1 MKQIKPIFVLS
12 LTVLFVFIG
21 CKKSETI
28 SEEVPVLRG
37 VYVLN
42 EGNFG
47 RNNSTLSYYVPDS
60 NRVYE
65 DVFSQVN
72 GRELGDTGNDIVM
85 SIDGGKVYI
94 VVNNSDK
101 IEVIASKTHKSL
113 ATILLPQAS
122 PYKITLY
129 ANKGYVTN
137 LYRNAV
143 TVIDLTTHSVLV
155 DTIRVGHNPTGIY
168 AFNNK
173 IYVANSGFGYGKTV
187 SVIDPSTDRV
197 IKTIVVG
204 DGPDAFAPDAMGRL
218 WVLCYGSY
226 GNWQDP
232 NDDTD
237 GKLFAID
244 VKTDLVVDSILIG
257 GHPSRLLIVDD
268 FAYTIKD
275 GNIMRINLK
284 TKDKNEN
291 FIQGNFYSLGFD
303 PLNRL
308 LYCSDAKD
316 YVQKGEVYIYDLS
329 GKFVKKFQ
337 AGIIPSS
344 FAFAY

>member
-1 MKQIKPIFVLS
+1 MRKFKFILALFFTIS
-12 LTVLFVFIG
+12 LFLVG

-28 SEEVPVLRG
+28 TGEIPTLKG

-47 RNNSTLSYYVPDS
+47 RNNSTVSFYIPDS

-72 GRELGDTGNDIVM
+72 GRELGDTGNDIVI
-85 SIDGGKVYI
+85 SSDGRKVYI

-101 IEVIASKTHKSL
+101 IEVIESKTHRSL
-113 ATILLPQAS
+113 ATVLLPQAS
-122 PYKITLY
+122 PYKITLLG
-129 ANKGYVTN
+129 NKGYVTN

-143 TVIDLTTHSVLV
+143 TVIDLTTYSILV
-155 DTIRVGHNPTGIY
+155 DTIKVGNNPTGIY
-168 AFNNK
+168 SINGK

-187 SVIDPSTDRV
+187 SIIDPATNKVR
-197 IKTIVVG
+197 KTINVG
-204 DGPDAFAPDAMGRL
+204 DGPDAFAVDQLGRL

-226 GNWQDP
+226 GDWQNP

-244 VKTDLVVDSILIG
+244 VNSDSVVDSILIG

-268 FAYTIKD
+268 FAYTIKN
-275 GNIMRINLK
+275 GNIARINLK
-284 TKDKNEN
+284 TKEKNEN

-303 PLNRL
+303 PLNKL

-329 GKFVKKFQ
+329 GKFIKKFQ

-344 FAFAY
+344 FVFAY